1 MGKTTTP
8 FRYDLNQIPY
18 DYAVELGN
26 RFKGLDLIDRV
37 PDELWT
43 EVGDTAQKTG
53 NRACE
58 LCLLDFFGG
67 HVRVDPE
74 HSSFDR
80 PSFWHVGGCCDT
92 PHTALSTK
100 GTTGCEASLS
110 VFKSHLSTYCPFA
123 LI

>member
-1 MGKTTTP
+1 MERASLLLVQSQTP
-8 FRYDLNQIPY
+8 
-18 DYAVELGN
+18 
-26 RFKGLDLIDRV
+26 GLLQ
-37 PDELWT
+37 T
-43 EVGDTAQKTG
+43 MKTG

>member
-1 MGKTTTP
+1 MERASLLLVQSQTP
-8 FRYDLNQIPY
+8 
-18 DYAVELGN
+18 
-26 RFKGLDLIDRV
+26 GLLQ
-37 PDELWT
+37 T
-43 EVGDTAQKTG
+43 MKTG

-100 GTTGCEASLS
+100 GFLS
-110 VFKSHLSTYCPFA
+110 VSRRSWSQQAQECQEQKQWASSKDGQPGSKSSDSGEEAEREYIFV
-123 LI
+123 